1 MFQPTFTK
9 VQTEDLGKEPPKALT
24 PIVYQLN
31 LLIDYLKLAFAK
43 GITIQDNLINPI
55 NSQQIKATG
64 VPASDT
70 LRFSV
75 KLPTAYQPQGLIII
89 NCIDLSGAPVGNA
102 VWAEMTPGLQ
112 NGDVVVRAVYGL
124 TADHTYQI
132 TFLVF

>member
-55 NSQQIKATG
+55 NSEQIKATG